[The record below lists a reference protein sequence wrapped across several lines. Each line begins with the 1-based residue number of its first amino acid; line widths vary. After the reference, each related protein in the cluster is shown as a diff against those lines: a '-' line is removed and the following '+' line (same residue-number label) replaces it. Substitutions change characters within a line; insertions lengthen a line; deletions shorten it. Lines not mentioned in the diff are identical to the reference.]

1 MSSRKRGLRG
11 LAEVDTLRWRG
22 VQSAA
27 PESRA
32 PPPIPG
38 QPMTETHPTDL
49 ATLVRAASERP
60 LTVEEAEE
68 AFTEVMDGRATP
80 VQIAALLVGIRARGA
95 TADEVAGGVRA
106 LRRAMVAVPVEDAA
120 GLIDTCG
127 TGGGGLTTFN
137 ISTAAA
143 LVAAAGGAR
152 VAKHG
157 NRSFTSRCGSA
168 DVLEALG
175 VELEVPAEREARILE
190 EAGIVFMFAPL
201 HHPAMRHVGPVRR
214 ELAMPTIM
222 NVLGPLT
229 NPAGARRQVVGVSDP
244 KLLEL
249 VVGALQVL
257 GHDRALVVHGEPGLD
272 ELSPLGPTD
281 VLELKDGEVSRW
293 RFDPV
298 EALGWPRY
306 EAEELAGGERE
317 ENASTVAE
325 VLAGRRKGGARAA
338 VVLNAAAALYV
349 ADEVASLEEGVVA
362 AELILDSGAAV
373 QRLDLLREASRRG

>member
-1 MSSRKRGLRG
+1 
-11 LAEVDTLRWRG
+11 
-22 VQSAA
+22 
-27 PESRA
+27 
-32 PPPIPG
+32 
-38 QPMTETHPTDL
+38 
-49 ATLVRAASERP
+49 
-60 LTVEEAEE
+60 
-68 AFTEVMDGRATP
+68 
-80 VQIAALLVGIRARGA
+80 
-95 TADEVAGGVRA
+95 VAGGVRA
-106 LRRAMVAVPVEDAA
+106 LRKAMVAVNPLGEGPVV
-120 GLIDTCG
+120 DTCG

-143 LVAAAGGAR
+143 LVASAGGAR

-306 EAEELAGGERE
+306 EAEELA
-317 ENASTVAE
+317 
-325 VLAGRRKGGARAA
+325 
-338 VVLNAAAALYV
+338 
-349 ADEVASLEEGVVA
+349 
-362 AELILDSGAAV
+362 
-373 QRLDLLREASRRG
+373 